1 MPESTPDKP
10 KTTQLRL
17 RYCPRR
23 ISLKRLIAA
32 AAIGGFAL
40 SGWAQKNP
48 QPPARFTQRVQKQV
62 MHEILMLP
70 QYNEFDAIG
79 FKVEGYNVTLFGHV
93 YHATLKSDAEH
104 AIKKIEGVEK
114 INNQIE
120 ILPPSPMDDRLRV
133 QLFRAIYG
141 YGPLQRYG
149 VGSNRPIHIIVDRGH
164 VTLEG
169 VVDSTGDRN
178 IVNIRANGVPGV
190 FSVTNNL
197 QVPSKKKR

>member
-1 MPESTPDKP
+1 MRHGGFGLK
-10 KTTQLRL
+10 LRFIAVL
-17 RYCPRR
+17 
-23 ISLKRLIAA
+23 LIA
-32 AAIGGFAL
+32 GLAL
-40 SGWAQKNP
+40 SAWAQKSP

-62 MHEILMLP
+62 THEILMLP
-70 QYNEFDAIG
+70 YYNEFDVIA
-79 FKVEGYNVTLFGHV
+79 FKVDGYNVTLFGYV
-93 YHATLKSDAEH
+93 VHATLKSDAEH

-114 INNQIE
+114 VNNQIE
-120 ILPPSPMDDRLRV
+120 ILPPSPFDDRLRV

-164 VTLEG
+164 VILEG

-178 IVNIRANGVPGV
+178 LVNIRANGVPGV

>member
-1 MPESTPDKP
+1 MNCLWKS
-10 KTTQLRL
+10 
-17 RYCPRR
+17 Y
-23 ISLKRLIAA
+23 IAA
-32 AAIGGFAL
+32 ILVILSLGLNGAL
-40 SGWAQKNP
+40 GSQRDSEPSPK
-48 QPPARFTQRVQKQV
+48 FTQRVQKQV
-62 MHEILMLP
+62 THEILMLP
-70 QYNEFDAIG
+70 YYGVFDVIG

-93 YHATLKSDAEH
+93 AHATLKSDAEH

-120 ILPPSPMDDRLRV
+120 ILPVSLMDDRLRH
-133 QLFRAIYG
+133 QIFRAIYS

-149 VGSNRPIHIIVDRGH
+149 VGSNRPIHIIVENGH

-178 IVNIRANGVPGV
+178 LVNIRANQVPGV

-197 QVPSKKKR
+197 EVPGKR